1 MTRASNASS
10 FLERYTSS
18 EKQIQVLTLLAFF
31 FFHIGAWYVRD
42 HFIWV
47 NLNIYAWIL
56 SCMKTSFKKLKVL
69 ESLSNNISGRM
80 IFPLFR

>member
-31 FFHIGAWYVRD
+31 FSSR
-42 HFIWV
+42 
-47 NLNIYAWIL
+47 
-56 SCMKTSFKKLKVL
+56 CMVCQGPLYLGQLEYLCMDIKLHENFFQEIK
-69 ESLSNNISGRM
+69 SS
-80 IFPLFR
+80 